1 MRARGRLSRWS
12 GDDLGYNGA
21 MVSYGKGVLVG
32 AILGAVT
39 FFACLVGYLV
49 WDGLQVADLV
59 KSLTAAI
66 VFIVVWLVLLLRL
79 ARRRG

>member
-1 MRARGRLSRWS
+1 M
-12 GDDLGYNGA
+12 
-21 MVSYGKGVLVG
+21 G